1 MKEAFKDTSEI
12 PQIVV
17 RETWI
22 WYTWPD
28 RMTYTLM
35 QMFRRYAYIGCKN
48 EKVKIGEKKVSL
60 DFCKLLPKEFWEER
74 KKFFFW
80 NCGPGYFQAEFARS
94 GCILSSTLCFFAL
107 TVMKLISSWHW
118 CNEANLYCR
127 LKARCLVQFNRHL
140 NEPDIDLL

>member
-48 EKVKIGEKKVSL
+48 GKVKIGEKKVSL
-60 DFCKLLPKEFWEER
+60 DFCKLLRKEFWEER
-74 KKFFFW
+74 KKFFLKKFFLKLW
-80 NCGPGYFQAEFARS
+80 SRTFSIRICKFRLYTLDDFVF
-94 GCILSSTLCFFAL
+94 LCFNR
-107 TVMKLISSWHW
+107 
-118 CNEANLYCR
+118 NEANFI
-127 LKARCLVQFNRHL
+127 ATLVQWGQPVLSFKSALPSR
-140 NEPDIDLL
+140 IQ